1 MSTFNIDTEVGTV
14 NVTETFGLAGQVSFG
29 ITYPDGSQATLVGS
43 TYGTP
48 GPVTLLIE
56 GWSGQ
61 QNVAKPVRYG
71 DQFNDEWVTRFITN
85 EEVEQ

>member
-14 NVTETFGLAGQVSFG
+14 YVTETFGLGGQVLFN
-29 ITYPDGSQATLVGS
+29 IAYPDGSQAMLVGS
-43 TYGTP
+43 ASGTP

-56 GWSGQ
+56 GWSGRL
-61 QNVAKPVRYG
+61 NVPKPGRYG

-85 EEVEQ
+85 EEVS